1 MVKNLNATFLMLIL
15 KKGNVEDLQDFKS
28 ISLVGGLHK
37 LLAKVLSN
45 RLRKVVG
52 RVVSKFQNAFIEGRQ
67 ILKATLIANDVID
80 SMQRSNSSGVICK
93 LNIEKA

>member
-1 MVKNLNATFLMLIL
+1 MNATFLMLIL

-67 ILKATLIANDVID
+67 FLKQLLLLMMLLTLCKGAILVVLFAN
-80 SMQRSNSSGVICK
+80 
-93 LNIEKA
+93 